1 MPLPDPT
8 IHRGFR
14 IRTILFAAVAVM
26 LILLGLGAVL
36 ESYYIVAPNERAG
49 VRQLGKVTTDKPIQ
63 PGVHFK
69 MPFISNVDKALV
81 SLTNLHIPKFTVT
94 TVDNQLITLDIN
106 VSYTVPDSAVF
117 HLLYEV
123 GKSHGDIRDNVTPVV
138 LDRVSRIFASQNTN
152 SINENRETLQQ
163 AVTLSVAETL
173 KSLFQVDVKSLQIA
187 SIAFSQAFNDSN
199 ANAVLAK
206 NRAVQEENN
215 LKVVKFQVDQKVLQ
229 AEGEAKQKVAE
240 SNGKAKSAE
249 IEATGR
255 AKATVLEATAE
266 AQARDL
272 RGKGEASQLEAVTRA
287 VGGSANYIAIL
298 QARAQQNWKGAYPET
313 MTVLGPNAPVLLS
326 LPPSGPNV
334 KPSNNPSSAAKAA
347 AAIPQLP
354 AVSPT
359 PTD

>member
-1 MPLPDPT
+1 MPLQEPPP
-8 IHRGFR
+8 HYRPG
-14 IRTILFAAVAVM
+14 IRSFVFAAV
-26 LILLGLGAVL
+26 GLGFVL
-36 ESYYIVAPNERAG
+36 LFVGALFGSFYIVAPNERAG
-49 VRQLGKVTTDKPIQ
+49 VRQLGKVTTDQPIQ

-69 MPFISNVDKALV
+69 MPFVSNVDRALV
-81 SLTNLHIPKFTVT
+81 SLTNLHVPKFTVT

-123 GKSHGDIRDNVTPVV
+123 GKSHGDIRENVTPVV

-240 SNGKAKSAE
+240 STGKAKSAE
-249 IEATGR
+249 IEASGR
-255 AKATVLEATAE
+255 AKATILEATAE

-272 RGKGEASQLEAVTRA
+272 RGKGEASQLEAVTKA
-287 VGGSANYIAIL
+287 VGGAANYIAVL
-298 QARAQQNWKGAYPET
+298 QARAQQNWRGNYPET

-326 LPPSGPNV
+326 LPPTGSNV
-334 KPSNNPSSAAKAA
+334 KPTNNPSTGAKAA

-354 AVSPT
+354 AINPT
-359 PTD
+359 PNE